1 MNVENV
7 KMEKTSGTLN
17 KAFLL
22 SLETG
27 KYLASNCMF
36 APGQPVFAEQVRDVE
51 GREAQWKRIVQKR
64 ANGRLSYVFDT
75 AENFHKWCLEIPFP
89 REKN

>member
-1 MNVENV
+1 MKN
-7 KMEKTSGTLN
+7 TSGTLT
-17 KAFLL
+17 KAFLF

-36 APGQPVFAEQVRDVE
+36 APGQPVFAEQVKDVE

-75 AENFHKWCLEIPFP
+75 AGDFQKWCLEIPFR